1 MGLTGFSLEPGLSD
15 LIRIIFLCL
24 VCLLEVGFTLKL
36 FPPDGPGKCFL
47 VNFKKLFPS
56 ITNKSLDIH
65 SDDITSDQMLVPEPI
80 IVVRGCE

>member
-24 VCLLEVGFTLKL
+24 VYLLEVGFTLKF
-36 FPPDGPGKCFL
+36 FPPDGSGKCFL

-80 IVVRGCE
+80 TVVRGCE